1 MEAGR
6 LRRNE
11 EADLHD
17 ADGGSAHGSG
27 LQSPWIPGGSCGL
40 LHAGLAGAPASCI
53 EERHVTSTGPRSA
66 CPAGA
71 CDPLG
76 GCLTHSLPPPDRRHP
91 PTFITVGAGGQRR
104 AGCPHRSGVP
114 RRRGSTGFASRW
126 LRFSAVTVC
135 PGAARRS
142 WQRFV
147 LRALVPACVVSAAV
161 SGVLPRGGP
170 GGTVVAMAAVAAV
183 HDEIEDDENRDQ
195 HDPCGRHRYLTC
207 AQEWV
212 TFDFVRPR
220 WRRAHESRMR
230 RA

>member
-53 EERHVTSTGPRSA
+53 EERHVTSTGHRSA
-66 CPAGA
+66 RPAGA

-91 PTFITVGAGGQRR
+91 GRSSRSAPEGSVEQDARTDQECHAAEGQQ
-104 AGCPHRSGVP
+104 
-114 RRRGSTGFASRW
+114 ASH
-126 LRFSAVTVC
+126 LVCSASQ
-135 PGAARRS
+135 P
-142 WQRFV
+142 
-147 LRALVPACVVSAAV
+147 
-161 SGVLPRGGP
+161 
-170 GGTVVAMAAVAAV
+170 
-183 HDEIEDDENRDQ
+183 
-195 HDPCGRHRYLTC
+195 
-207 AQEWV
+207 
-212 TFDFVRPR
+212 
-220 WRRAHESRMR
+220 
-230 RA
+230 